1 MVTSSEGK
9 SCVVEQT
16 SSAIVGGTLEEV
28 REEVREDV
36 RQGDLTMMAQQVHQ
50 GALDREK
57 ADAVTPEVFWKCLP
71 G

>member
-1 MVTSSEGK
+1 MTSSEGK
-9 SCVVEQT
+9 SCVAEQT
-16 SSAIVGGTLEEV
+16 SGAIVGGTLL
-28 REEVREDV
+28 EEVREDV
-36 RQGDLTMMAQQVHQ
+36 RQGDLTLMARQVHQ